1 MSRIY
6 FIRHGETDANHQG
19 LMCGG
24 KWDLQ
29 LNETGRA
36 QAREAAQKI
45 FSLVPDLESV
55 CSSPLLR
62 ARETPMIIA
71 SNFDLES
78 VIIDEFAKGDIGSL
92 DRVSFESVKVA
103 FLGDGEPEGGETRAQ
118 LRLRIRAAFERCQQF
133 EAPVLIVS
141 HGAVWL
147 ALRSLLE
154 MPPLKVANA
163 LPYEI
168 FRDTEGRWQ
177 ARAL

>member
-6 FIRHGETDANHQG
+6 FIRHGETDANYQG

-45 FSLVPDLESV
+45 FSLVPDLKSV

-62 ARETPMIIA
+62 ARETAMIIA
-71 SNFDLES
+71 RNFDLEP
-78 VIIDEFAKGDIGSL
+78 VIIDELAEWDIGSW
-92 DRVSFESVKVA
+92 DRVSFESVKEA
-103 FLGDGEPEGGETRAQ
+103 FLGDSEPEGGETRAQ
-118 LRLRIRAAFERCQQF
+118 LKLRIRAAYDRCQQI
-133 EAPVLIVS
+133 EAPLLIVS

-147 ALRSLLE
+147 ALQSLLE

-163 LPYEI
+163 VPYEI
-168 FRDTEGRWQ
+168 FPDTEGRWQ